1 MAFWNFLLPVAA
13 ALIARPKTPK
23 PPAYEQQLG
32 ELAASIYNQYVPEV
46 AEQLKRLAGMSGAVS
61 DLYTQRFL
69 SLAPKIR
76 YQGEQSIARNLA
88 ARGLFNAPNIGGA
101 LSAYNAYATQALMQQ
116 LGQAVLQD
124 ESLRREAL
132 ARLAALVTGTAQP
145 ALTVGQQMMTA
156 ASQAQAQEAALA
168 SALAPL
174 FVDLFI
180 KKKPTTTQ
188 AVTLSPTDLLNL
200 TLPLTRV
207 GW

>member
-1 MAFWNFLLPVAA
+1 MAFWNFLLPAAA
-13 ALIARPKTPK
+13 ALIAKPKTPK

-32 ELAASIYNQYVPEV
+32 ETAASIYNTYVPQV
-46 AEQLKRLAGMSGAVS
+46 AEELKRLAGMSGAAP

-88 ARGLFNAPNIGGA
+88 ARGLFNVPNVQGA
-101 LSAYNAYATQALMQQ
+101 LSAYNAYTTQALMQQ

-132 ARLAALVTGTAQP
+132 ARLSALVTGTAQP
-145 ALTVGQQMMTA
+145 ALAVGQQMMTA

-174 FVDLFI
+174 FIDLFI

-188 AVTLSPTDLLNL
+188 ATTLLPTDFLNL
-200 TLPLTRV
+200 TLPLARV